1 MSSPVGK
8 ADRAM
13 RRNRPVPSHTLANG
27 VCTHGAEGI
36 HRMSAQSFMW
46 LAFGV
51 AALLVALALAAVLIR
66 LRGTLGSVEE
76 LLDTTNEEM
85 KETLP
90 EVRQTIGNVNDITAG
105 VNVGL
110 RTAGGGAAAVG
121 RGIRSAVHGAKVAGQ
136 SLVRT
141 VLGG

>member
-1 MSSPVGK
+1 
-8 ADRAM
+8 
-13 RRNRPVPSHTLANG
+13 L
-27 VCTHGAEGI
+27 
-36 HRMSAQSFMW
+36 
-46 LAFGV
+46 
-51 AALLVALALAAVLIR
+51 
-66 LRGTLGSVEE
+66 
-76 LLDTTNEEM
+76 

-105 VNVGL
+105 VNIGL

-121 RGIRSAVHGAKVAGQ
+121 RGIKSAAHGARVAGQ

>member
-1 MSSPVGK
+1 
-8 ADRAM
+8 
-13 RRNRPVPSHTLANG
+13 L
-27 VCTHGAEGI
+27 
-36 HRMSAQSFMW
+36 
-46 LAFGV
+46 
-51 AALLVALALAAVLIR
+51 
-66 LRGTLGSVEE
+66 
-76 LLDTTNEEM
+76 

-121 RGIRSAVHGAKVAGQ
+121 RGIKAAAHGVAVAGE

-141 VLGG
+141 VIRR